1 MNRIRRLVMRV
12 GAAGTLAAGLFAATA
27 ASASAIGNNCDG
39 VEVPRCIYI
48 VENAGGGVS
57 AHASITDA
65 GGGRNF
71 DVAVNNV
78 RLQYLTG
85 SGTWATLPG
94 SGVGDYDGWHP
105 TFDTAIGNSV
115 NCQSGAA
122 TLRAAAYMQYQEA
135 ASGAYTIYSSAVVVS
150 C

>member
-1 MNRIRRLVMRV
+1 M
-12 GAAGTLAAGLFAATA
+12 
-27 ASASAIGNNCDG
+27 
-39 VEVPRCIYI
+39 YI
-48 VENAGGGVS
+48 VVNSSGGVS

-65 GGGRNF
+65 GGGGNF

-78 RLQYLTG
+78 RLQYVTPA
-85 SGTWATLPG
+85 ATRATVTA

-105 TFDTAIGNSV
+105 TYDTAAGNSV

-122 TLRAAAYMQYQEA
+122 TMRAAAYMQYRGA
-135 ASGAYTIYSSAVVVS
+135 ASNDYTIYSSAVVVS